1 MRDAISTP
9 GSSSLPALAPLPDAA
24 RAGAAE
30 AGATR
35 RRWYTH
41 RLNTALSLR
50 LILGI
55 IPRVPRFLVPPIGV
69 VTTAVCIIFM
79 RRERQATARNLS
91 RVLGV
96 RGWRLRRA
104 VWRQFYAF
112 SRFMVSHCDLGDPD
126 PEALHRWLSDDA
138 GGQSSMRAALEGGRG
153 LIAVTAH
160 LGNWE
165 AGMRLLGLTGAPVHV
180 VMRADRASAAER
192 WLMGRRAGPNLRVL
206 RLDDGPAASLALRAA
221 LQRNEIVAMQGDRLI
236 GGRSLTVNLFGAP
249 FGLPSGPFALAY
261 VCQAPLLP
269 VFVVQDGWWRWHAEV
284 GEPIRFP
291 RTADRDTDL
300 KTGAEQYAA
309 ELEQAVLRHPDQ
321 WFNFYDLWPTEAG
334 A

>member
-1 MRDAISTP
+1 MNHSISTLD
-9 GSSSLPALAPLPDAA
+9 SSSPPAHAPLPEVAA
-24 RAGAAE
+24 VVAAG
-30 AGATR
+30 

-50 LILGI
+50 LIFGI

-69 VTTAVCIIFM
+69 VTTAICIIFM
-79 RRERQATARNLS
+79 RRERQAAARNLA

-126 PEALHRWLSDDA
+126 PEALRRWAEVDA
-138 GGQSSMRAALEGGRG
+138 GGRARMLAALGQGRG
-153 LIAVTAH
+153 LIALTAH

-165 AGMRLLGLTGAPVHV
+165 AGMRLLALTGAPVHV
-180 VMRADRASAAER
+180 VMRADRERAAER
-192 WLMGRRAGPNLRVL
+192 WLMSRRAGANLRVI
-206 RLDDGPAASLALRAA
+206 RLEEGAAASLALRGA

-236 GGRSLTVNLFGAP
+236 GGRSLTVNLFASP
-249 FGLPSGPFALAY
+249 FGLPSGPFHLAY
-261 VCQAPLLP
+261 MCDAPLLP

-284 GEPIRFP
+284 GEPVRFP
-291 RTADRDTDL
+291 RTDDREADLRA
-300 KTGAEQYAA
+300 GAAQYAA
-309 ELEQAVLRHPDQ
+309 ALEQAVRLHPDQ
-321 WFNFYDLWPTEAG
+321 WFNFYDLWPAEMG
-334 A
+334 S